1 MVVHAYALPLGRT
14 GGTITRLRLCSNP
27 ASLGY
32 IARHCLEKEKQEME
46 MG

>member
-14 GGTITRLRLCSNP
+14 GRIIMRLRLCSNP

-32 IARHCLEKEKQEME
+32 IARPCLEKEKQEME
-46 MG
+46 IS